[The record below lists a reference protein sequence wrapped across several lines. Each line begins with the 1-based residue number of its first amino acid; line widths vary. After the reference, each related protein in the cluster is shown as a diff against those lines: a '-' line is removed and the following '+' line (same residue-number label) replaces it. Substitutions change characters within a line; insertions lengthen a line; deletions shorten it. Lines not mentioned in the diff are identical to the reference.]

1 MSDRQVRMKAM
12 YSEMQAE
19 IHGPDYLV
27 LAASAAAAKSKKK
40 AAADAASKAAANA
53 AFPEPAAATAQNPT
67 TGFEQSA
74 GCDAAGNL
82 LEIHD
87 GKVYEDSRMELLKSQ
102 RGAFSDEHSQDE

>member
-1 MSDRQVRMKAM
+1 M

-53 AFPEPAAATAQNPT
+53 TLPDPTAVSAQTPT
-67 TGFEQSA
+67 TGLEQTA
-74 GCDAAGNL
+74 GCDAAGDL
-82 LEIHD
+82 LEIKD
-87 GKVYEDSRMELLKSQ
+87 GRLYEDS
-102 RGAFSDEHSQDE
+102 